1 MESKKNTP
9 KNQTDNRIEQLR
21 DSINE
26 IDESVLKQINERM
39 LIAKEI
45 GKIKKETGS
54 YVYDK
59 LRENQIME
67 RLIRLNPGPLKKQ
80 ALHQIFSDIISASRE
95 IQTPTRI
102 TYLGP
107 EATFT
112 HIAAMELFGHS
123 ASFIPQPG
131 IRDIFLE
138 VSKGACDYGVVPV
151 ENSIEGA
158 INHTLDLFFESDLKI
173 CAEKYLNISQSL
185 LARSSRI
192 NDIKIIYSHPQAFAQ
207 CRAWIRKNLPDAEL
221 SECSSTA
228 HAAQKAFKKVNAAA
242 IANSEAAHIYGLQEI
257 ASKIEDHSNN
267 ITRFLLIGK
276 DTAKPTGC
284 DKTSI
289 MFVISHVPGALY
301 KILEPI
307 AETGINMS
315 KMESRPTKH
324 ENWSYFFFVD
334 FDGHIQDEKIKQTID
349 RMKPYCMYL
358 KWLGSYPRSPDM
370 S

>member
-1 MESKKNTP
+1 MNVKKNTP

-21 DSINE
+21 RSINE
-26 IDESVLKQINERM
+26 IDESVLKQINDRM

-45 GKIKKETGS
+45 GNIKKEKGS

-59 LRENQIME
+59 HREKQIME
-67 RLIRLNPGPLKKQ
+67 RLTHLNSGPLKNQ
-80 ALHQIFSDIISASRE
+80 ALHQIFSDIISASKE
-95 IQTPTRI
+95 IQRPTRI

-123 ASFIPQPG
+123 ATFIPQPG

-138 VSKGACDYGVVPV
+138 VSKGSCNYGVVPV

-158 INHTLDLFFESDLKI
+158 INHTLDLFFESELKI
-173 CAEKYLNISQSL
+173 CAEKYLNITHAL
-185 LARSSRI
+185 LSRSSHVD
-192 NDIKIIYSHPQAFAQ
+192 DIKLIYSHPQAFAQ
-207 CRAWIRKNLPDAEL
+207 CRTWIRKNLPDAEL

-228 HAAQKAFKKVNAAA
+228 HAAQKAFDEPEAAA

-276 DTAKPTGC
+276 DEAKPTGC

-307 AETGINMS
+307 AEAGINMS

-334 FDGHIQDEKIKQTID
+334 FDGHIQDEKIKQTIE

-358 KWLGSYPRSPDM
+358 KWLGSYPRAQE
-370 S
+370 

>member
-1 MESKKNTP
+1 MEDKANSINKL
-9 KNQTDNRIEQLR
+9 TDSRIAGLRNRI
-21 DSINE
+21 NE
-26 IDESVLKQINERM
+26 YDDLILKKINERL

-45 GKIKKETGS
+45 GEIKKEKGS
-54 YVYDK
+54 FVYDK

-67 RLIRLNPGPLKKQ
+67 RLNGLNTGPLKNQ
-80 ALHQIFSDIISASRE
+80 ALHQIFTDIISASRE
-95 IQTPTRI
+95 IQTPTHI

-123 ASFIPQPG
+123 SIYIPQPG
-131 IRDIFLE
+131 IRDVFLE
-138 VSKGACDYGVVPV
+138 VSKGSCNYGVVPV

-173 CAEKYLNISQSL
+173 CAEKYLNISHAL
-185 LARSSRI
+185 LSKSNQI
-192 NDIKIIYSHPQAFAQ
+192 NEIKTIYSHPQAFAQ
-207 CRAWIRKNLPDAEL
+207 CRAWIRKNLPNANL

-228 HAAQKAFKKVNAAA
+228 HAAQKAFKEKNAAA
-242 IANSEAAHIYGLQEI
+242 ISNSEAARIYGLQVI
-257 ASKIEDHSNN
+257 ASNIADHSNN

-276 DTAKPTGC
+276 DDAKPTGC
-284 DKTSI
+284 DKTSV
-289 MFVISHVPGALY
+289 MFVIAHVPGALY

-307 AETGINMS
+307 SQAGINMS

-334 FDGHIQDEKIKQTID
+334 FDGHIQEEKIKQAYE

-358 KWLGSYPRSPDM
+358 KCLGSYPRAREV
-370 S
+370 